1 MEQTVYND
9 VNDLY
14 KSILSEVKNK
24 GELKGKRRE
33 VPFLTFTLDDID
45 KNVLFFPF
53 AQRNWPWVL
62 RECSDRLAGV
72 KNPGTAFN
80 YSKNWD
86 NRKEDSGY
94 YSYHYSDRLNGQ
106 MDRLLSTKIHGRD
119 KIVNVWEKGD
129 YEIKGRQPCTIT
141 MQPMMEADDTLSMVV
156 YMRNNDMIN
165 IFPSD
170 VFIHSTYLKYWATKK
185 GLKYGKVYW
194 VSAVAYY
201 QKKRDVLN
209 FPQRLLDQWEHTY
222 DSAGIKPTIWTQDH
236 IDDFEKKEVAEAWL
250 RNPTTP
256 INPVDT
262 EKDYFKTDYMKEW
275 YWITLLFH
283 LRQDKQKDLFKFIQG
298 PEWKTEFKLIKDSI
312 LPPK

>member
-1 MEQTVYND
+1 MRENTYND

-14 KSILSEVKNK
+14 KDILSEIKNQ

-33 VPFLTFTLDDID
+33 VPFLTFTLSDIN

-53 AQRNWPWVL
+53 AQRNWAWIL

-72 KNPGTAFN
+72 KNPGIAFN
-80 YSKNWD
+80 YSKNWE
-86 NRKEDSGY
+86 NRMESDGS

-106 MDRLLSTKIHGRD
+106 MDRVLSSKIHSRD
-119 KIVNVWEKGD
+119 KIISVWKEGD
-129 YEIKGRQPCTIT
+129 YSIKGRQPCTIT
-141 MQPMMEADDTLSMVV
+141 MQPLMEHDNTLSMIV

-170 VFIHSTYLKYWATKK
+170 IFIHSTYLKYWATKK
-185 GLKYGKVYW
+185 KLKYGNIYW

-201 QKKRDVLN
+201 QKKRDALN

-222 DSAGIKPTIWTQDH
+222 ESAEIAPTIWNQDH
-236 IDDFEKKEVAEAWL
+236 IDDFEKKEVAEELL
-250 RNPTTP
+250 RSGQK
-256 INPVDT
+256 DT
-262 EKDYFKTDYMKEW
+262 KSVIFKTDYIKEW
-275 YWITLLFH
+275 YWITLLYHFKK
-283 LRQDKQKDLFKFIQG
+283 DKDKEKFNNLYNSQWI
-298 PEWKTEFKLIKDSI
+298 TEFKLIKNSI